1 MNNYHTH
8 TYRCRHA
15 SGDIADYVASARGAG
30 LAELGFSDHCP
41 YPDGRWSDVR
51 MDISELPEYVE
62 AIRTAKLGTE
72 KSGADGWRSDAR
84 DSRGASVSRLR
95 SAQSPRIL
103 AGLECEWVPEYESFM
118 CDEFKGSFGLDY
130 LVAGIHNYLHRGEWR
145 DTYTISTPA
154 ELASFGSTSCR
165 AMESGLFAFLAH
177 PDVFCYSWMPWDE
190 NARACARDILET
202 AQRTGTPLEI
212 NGYGMRKARVR
223 TDRGSRHPYPHESFW
238 EMASEYRIECVI
250 NSDAHRPIDT
260 AANLEDGRALAR
272 TYHLTVRETLF

>member
-15 SGDIADYVASARGAG
+15 SGDIADYVASARAAG
-30 LAELGFSDHCP
+30 LSELGFSDHCP
-41 YPDGRWSDVR
+41 HPDGRWSDVR
-51 MDISELPEYVE
+51 MDLSELSGYVE
-62 AIRTAKLGTE
+62 AIRAAQVD
-72 KSGADGWRSDAR
+72 SVRAD
-84 DSRGASVSRLR
+84 DSPSPSAALR
-95 SAQSPRIL
+95 EPRVY
-103 AGLECEWVPEYESFM
+103 AGLECEWVPEYVSFM
-118 CDEFKGSFGLDY
+118 RDEFLGTFGLEY

-154 ELASFGSTSCR
+154 ELASFGSTSR
-165 AMESGLFAFLAH
+165 SAMESGLFSFLAH

-223 TDRGSRHPYPHESFW
+223 ADRGSRHPYPHESFW
-238 EMASEYRIECVI
+238 ELASEYRIECVI

-260 AANLEDGRALAR
+260 AANLEDGLALAR
-272 TYHLTVRETLF
+272 KYKIPVRETLF